1 MASPKDSINYLL
13 GQIDSNV
20 NVLVKNQTV
29 IMENQEDYEEDTK
42 KRFEVLEREIKEL
55 QHSRMYIK
63 GVWAVISALFGVI
76 GGLLPKL
83 F

>member
-1 MASPKDSINYLL
+1 
-13 GQIDSNV
+13 
-20 NVLVKNQTV
+20 
-29 IMENQEDYEEDTK
+29 MENQEDYEEDTK